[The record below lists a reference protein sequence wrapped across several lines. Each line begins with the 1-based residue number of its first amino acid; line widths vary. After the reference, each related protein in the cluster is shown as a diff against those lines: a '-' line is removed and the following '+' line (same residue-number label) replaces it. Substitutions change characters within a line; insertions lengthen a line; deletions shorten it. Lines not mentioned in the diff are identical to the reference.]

1 MDSASANRH
10 YSEAK
15 YKLYKSRAIVF
26 SVFLAFALVFCV
38 FLGLNIVKKE
48 STPPVNYK
56 DSGSIDYRV
65 YLVENE
71 FYTEQFLPKG
81 QSYVT
86 SLIDYI
92 DINYNYLFN
101 IDELASIN
109 FEYKIMGDLII
120 ENNSNKKE
128 LLRKQYVIMDPKE
141 KSLNNASEL
150 AFNEKFQINYSYY
163 NQLAN
168 QFRSSLGVDTNS
180 YLKVYLSLKKDSLEN
195 EKYQLH
201 QESNINEVIIPLS
214 EKAIEINID
223 SKGNEETNQI
233 MGSEKTII
241 NYVNIILIV
250 VIIIISLFFIKKI
263 IVSIKKMNRKRS
275 EYDKY
280 VNKLLKEYDRLIV
293 ETKTIIDF
301 KKYNIVKVGEF
312 TELLDVRD
320 NLKIPIN
327 YYCIEKHIKG
337 VFYIKSDND
346 IYILYLDS
354 DTIKRDE

>member
-1 MDSASANRH
+1 MNNASVNRH
-10 YSEAK
+10 YSEEK
-15 YKLYKSRAIVF
+15 YKLYKCRAIIF
-26 SVFLAFALVFCV
+26 SVFLSIALGISI

-48 STPPVNYK
+48 VTLPINYT
-56 DSGSIDYRV
+56 DSGTIDYRV

-92 DINYNYLFN
+92 DINYGYLFN
-101 IDELASIN
+101 IDELANIN

-120 ENNSNKKE
+120 ENNSNKKQ
-128 LLRKQYVIMDPKE
+128 LLRKTYEIVSSKE
-141 KSLNNASEL
+141 KNLINASEL
-150 AFNEKFQINYSYY
+150 SFNEKFQINYSYY

-168 QFRSSLGVDTNS
+168 QFRSTLGVDTNS
-180 YLKVYLSLKKDSLEN
+180 YLKVYLSIKKDSSEN
-195 EKYQLH
+195 EKYSLH
-201 QESNINEVIIPLS
+201 QESNINEIIIPLS

-223 SKGNEETNQI
+223 SKNNEETKQI
-233 MGSEKTII
+233 MGSEKIVI
-241 NYVNIILIV
+241 NYIN
-250 VIIIISLFFIKKI
+250 IIIIAIIIIASLFFVKKI
-263 IVSIKKMNRKRS
+263 VDSIKKMKRKRS
-275 EYDKY
+275 NYDKY

-293 ETKTIIDF
+293 ETKTILDL

-327 YYCIEKHIKG
+327 YYCIEKHVKG
-337 VFYIKSDND
+337 LFYIKSDND
-346 IYILYLDS
+346 IYVLYV
-354 DTIKRDE
+354 DTDLLEKD